1 MELSDNLREF
11 SKEEKSSINNLFERE
26 SRRERILSTIQK
38 EEQMLACQPPP
49 IPMRKAEPEE
59 DQIKLAEEN
68 YYKTIREE
76 RDSRSLKMQKM
87 LETSE
92 KYI

>member
-1 MELSDNLREF
+1 
-11 SKEEKSSINNLFERE
+11 
-26 SRRERILSTIQK
+26 
-38 EEQMLACQPPP
+38 MLACQPPP

-59 DQIKLAEEN
+59 DQIKLAEEH